1 MQKLPTEFIDELR
14 THYDIVELIAQYVQ
28 LKRSGRNYF
37 GLCPFHAEK
46 TPSFSVSQDKQIF
59 HCFGCGEGG
68 NIYSF
73 LMKIEGL
80 TFPEAVRQLAERA
93 GIPLPQIASS
103 PVLQKAELAKNRLR
117 QIMQLANRYFQYKL
131 QQPGGE
137 AARQYLQTRGV
148 TEAARENFALGW
160 TPDAWRELKTFLL
173 RKGYQEKELLTSGL
187 IIANKNTAYDRFRG
201 RIIYPIANPQGEV
214 IAFGGRALGDE
225 QPKYLN
231 SPETPIFDKSKT
243 LYALHLA
250 RDAIRRNEQAII
262 FEGYMDVI
270 AAHQAGIRQ
279 AVASL
284 GTSLTESQARLLR
297 NQAKEVVIV
306 YDADAAGQAATWR
319 GLQILREAGCLV
331 KVGILP
337 QGLDPDDYLRRFS
350 GEAFQKEVIEQ
361 ALLLVDYQLNS
372 LAEQY
377 NIEKD
382 DERIRLFVKIIDV
395 LAAVDNAMEREDY
408 VQKAANL
415 LQLPPTAIREELAKK
430 KQPVTR
436 PQQQR
441 KSWPKQAATEK
452 APLQILV
459 LWARFPFLIAETAAN
474 LDSESIPE
482 ELREVFTAAQI
493 TAAFSPALLLDLLPS
508 QKYRQL
514 ISRLLIEDDYD
525 EKTASKALADCVK
538 YLKCVH
544 IAQQRKEVEAQM
556 AKLDAVAAKG
566 EITELSRKWL
576 ELRKMEESINQA
588 KEGGTGVG

>member
-1 MQKLPTEFIDELR
+1 M
-14 THYDIVELIAQYVQ
+14 
-28 LKRSGRNYF
+28 
-37 GLCPFHAEK
+37 
-46 TPSFSVSQDKQIF
+46 
-59 HCFGCGEGG
+59 
-68 NIYSF
+68 
-73 LMKIEGL
+73 
-80 TFPEAVRQLAERA
+80 
-93 GIPLPQIASS
+93 
-103 PVLQKAELAKNRLR
+103 
-117 QIMQLANRYFQYKL
+117 
-131 QQPGGE
+131 
-137 AARQYLQTRGV
+137 
-148 TEAARENFALGW
+148 
-160 TPDAWRELKTFLL
+160 
-173 RKGYQEKELLTSGL
+173 
-187 IIANKNTAYDRFRG
+187 
-201 RIIYPIANPQGEV
+201 